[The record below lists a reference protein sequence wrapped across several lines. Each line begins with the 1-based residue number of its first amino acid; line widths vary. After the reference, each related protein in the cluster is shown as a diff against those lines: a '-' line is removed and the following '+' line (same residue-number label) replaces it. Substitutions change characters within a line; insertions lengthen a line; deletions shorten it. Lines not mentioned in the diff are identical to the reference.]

1 MRGMLTVVSDTH
13 GTDAHHLRGR
23 TLEAVRAA
31 DHVVHAGDFT
41 TEAVLDAIASEAAAL
56 TAVTGNNE
64 TMAVRE
70 RLPATATLEWDGVR
84 CVVAHG
90 HRHSE
95 TGLTMLAREAE
106 ADVVVVGHSH
116 RPELASLDGH
126 LLVNPGSYADPRRY
140 RPAHAELDLADGTLR
155 ARLRSPDGET
165 YETVTRSR

>member
-1 MRGMLTVVSDTH
+1 MLTLISDTH
-13 GTDAHHLRGR
+13 GTDGHRLTGR

-41 TEAVLDAIASEAAAL
+41 TEPVLDAVESEAAEL

-64 TMAVRE
+64 TMGVCE
-70 RLPATATLEWDGVR
+70 RLPTTATVDWQGLR
-84 CVVAHG
+84 FVVAHG
-90 HRHSE
+90 HRHSD

-116 RPELASLDGH
+116 RPEIADLDGR

-140 RPAHAELDLADGTLR
+140 RPAHAELAVDDGTLR
-155 ARLRSPDGET
+155 VELCSPDGET
-165 YETVTRSR
+165 YETVTRPI